1 MTAYFH
7 RASIRDMHLL
17 DTKVAAKR
25 LRITERRIRAL
36 CETGRL
42 GTQVAGRWVITEAE
56 LRTFRRRPTGRPPQK
71 TARRKH
77 S

>member
-1 MTAYFH
+1 MTDYFISV
-7 RASIRDMHLL
+7 SIKAMQLL

-25 LRITERRIRAL
+25 LRVTERRIRAL

-42 GTQVAGRWVITEAE
+42 GTQVAGRWVITEAD

-71 TARRKH
+71 TSRRKP

>member
-1 MTAYFH
+1 
-7 RASIRDMHLL
+7 MHLL
-17 DTKVAAKR
+17 DTKAAAKR
-25 LRITERRIRAL
+25 LRISERRIRAL

-56 LRTFRRRPTGRPPQK
+56 LRAFHRRPTGRPAQK
-71 TARRKH
+71 TARRKR